1 MIAKQE
7 RRWGRAIILL
17 FITLLI
23 VGGTGSYLYYTRHK
37 EPTQG
42 IFVYNLEMIKEDVVS
57 GHLYQ
62 SS

>member
-1 MIAKQE
+1 MVSKGE
-7 RRWGRAIILL
+7 KTRGRMMVIL
-17 FITLLI
+17 FMTLLI
-23 VGGTGSYLYYTRHK
+23 VIGSGGYVYYIRHK

-42 IFVYNLEMIKEDVVS
+42 IFVYNQQLRGGGFVS